1 MFDECI
7 WLKEFMIATC
17 SRLEEGEEERGSC
30 LIWEGRTDCKNPLP
44 LLSHFGYYN
53 TVLVLEIHGFF
64 FCSWKKKKKERIFQC
79 NCEKELSFSSL
90 CNLRVHCA
98 QAAWECPSH
107 ENTCSGV
114 IREARLWSWARSYV
128 CSEKLGNFTT
138 KYLSGCPST
147 DSRIPVTCCCHRG
160 GRCDSSGFSTLAK
173 ESLSFKIRLQ
183 VFCVSRT

>member
-1 MFDECI
+1 MFE
-7 WLKEFMIATC
+7 A
-17 SRLEEGEEERGSC
+17 GRGG
-30 LIWEGRTDCKNPLP
+30 GRTGELPNMRRKNRLQEPP
-44 LLSHFGYYN
+44 APVIPFWLLQHCSGFGN
-53 TVLVLEIHGFF
+53 TWFLFLLL
-64 FCSWKKKKKERIFQC
+64 KKKKKERIFQC